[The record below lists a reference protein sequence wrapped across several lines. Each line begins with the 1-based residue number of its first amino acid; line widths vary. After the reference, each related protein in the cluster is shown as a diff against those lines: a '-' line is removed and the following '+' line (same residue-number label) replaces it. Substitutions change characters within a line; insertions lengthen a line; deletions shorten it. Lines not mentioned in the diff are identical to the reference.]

1 MKVLVV
7 EDDKRLALLIKKG
20 LEENSFSVDLALD
33 GEEGLYMAGT
43 FPYDALLLD
52 VMLPLKD
59 GFSVLAEL
67 RAQGITLPV
76 IMLTARTEVQD
87 RVKGLNTGADDYLG
101 KPFDFSELLARLK
114 ATIRRGAGRSSAL
127 IEIGDLVIDINSR
140 TVRRGTTDI
149 RLSSKEYNL
158 LEYLALH
165 SGRVISRTELTEHIY
180 NTDED
185 RDSNVI
191 DVYVNYVRN
200 KIDKGFC
207 VPLIHTVRG
216 AGYVLKA
223 GTG

>member
-20 LEENSFSVDLALD
+20 LEENSFSVDLSFD
-33 GEEGLYMAGT
+33 GEEGLYMAET
-43 FPYDALLLD
+43 FPYDALILD

-67 RAQGITLPV
+67 RARSITLPV
-76 IMLTARTEVQD
+76 IMLTAHTEVQD
-87 RVKGLNTGADDYLG
+87 RVKGLNIGADDYLG

-114 ATIRRGAGRSSAL
+114 AAIRRGKGQPSPL
-127 IEIGDLVIDINSR
+127 IEIGDLAIDTNAR
-140 TVRRGTTDI
+140 TVRRGTTDL

-158 LEYLALH
+158 LEYLALNC
-165 SGRVISRTELTEHIY
+165 GRVISRTELLEHMY
-180 NTDED
+180 DTDSE

-191 DVYVNYVRN
+191 DVYVNYLRN
-200 KIDKGFC
+200 KIDKGFRLQ
-207 VPLIHTVRG
+207 LIHTVRG

-223 GTG
+223 APE